1 MQLIISGQ
9 PREFTPSEGTVWEID
24 GDAGRISVRAPALS
38 DIFIA
43 PHKGGQPTA
52 ASRHNAALLMTNH
65 LEGDFQFGAT
75 VNVEF
80 AAAFDAGIPRA
91 IRVQPAPSAKAAMLA
106 L

>member
-24 GDAGRISVRAPALS
+24 GDGSDKRTCAASS

-43 PHKGGQPTA
+43 PHKGGQSTA

-80 AAAFDAGIPRA
+80 TAAFDAG
-91 IRVQPAPSAKAAMLA
+91 VLF
-106 L
+106 